1 MERGQFKIQKVS
13 NIGKSNT
20 IMSALTIGMFDLI
33 DSAEITKEE
42 KDTIKKTNLNIAKH
56 LTKAEKIAIK
66 ICSAIENEY
75 KSIEENGIETQS
87 NDRCVTIPNTECLD
101 DVRDFLKYG
110 KQALQ
115 EMVQIFNIFLN
126 TAGSLPK
133 YNILLQEIKKQMGEN
148 DPIYITLKN
157 DHDSWL
163 KHFLDLRDAEE
174 HPKTMVPKGKEF
186 YYDFDINWSEE
197 DQKWIVY
204 FPHFYEGSSIY
215 ELLKVSVPNIF
226 TFIEEMNILFLQKKM
241 PSIVEIRKVPDDKI
255 ANYNGKR
262 FVLGLKDGIGKKK
275 WITPADETS

>member
-1 MERGQFKIQKVS
+1 MKRGQFKIQKVS
-13 NIGKSNT
+13 NIGTSNT

-33 DSAEITKEE
+33 DFAEITKEE
-42 KDTIKKTNLNIAKH
+42 KDIIKKTNLNIAKH

-66 ICSAIENEY
+66 ICSAIENKY
-75 KSIEENGIETQS
+75 KSIEKNGIETQS
-87 NDRCVTIPNTECLD
+87 NDRCVTIPNIECLD

-163 KHFLDLRDAEE
+163 KYFLDLRSAEE
-174 HPKTMVPKGKEF
+174 HPTTMVPKGKEF

-204 FPHFYEGSSIY
+204 FPHFYEGTSIY
-215 ELLKVSVPNIF
+215 ELLKVSVHNIF
-226 TFIEEMNILFLQKKM
+226 TFIEEMNILFLQKRM
-241 PSIVEIRKVPDDKI
+241 PSIVEIRKVPNDRVKDY
-255 ANYNGKR
+255 ADRRY
-262 FVLGLKDGIGKKK
+262 VVALKDDFPVKK
-275 WITPADETS
+275 TNS